1 MCWARDFFFYFY
13 KYCRWS
19 EPYIKILVPI
29 CTNRF
34 LKTFKTYRRSN
45 LCVSLVHN
53 GAVNFERKPSNNFEA
68 YINIYS
74 IVFDIPLCYC
84 GDNWIH
90 SIYYINKIVG
100 QKTLFMFFFVC
111 SLYIGWSTNP
121 SKSDKEYKWNF
132 FHFLIA

>member
-1 MCWARDFFFYFY
+1 MIRAIVYQN
-13 KYCRWS
+13 S
-19 EPYIKILVPI
+19 I

-74 IVFDIPLCYC
+74 IVFVCVIAGTTEY
-84 GDNWIH
+84 IV
-90 SIYYINKIVG
+90 YYINK
-100 QKTLFMFFFVC
+100 
-111 SLYIGWSTNP
+111 
-121 SKSDKEYKWNF
+121 
-132 FHFLIA
+132 